1 MGEQELD
8 VRGLPKPD
16 KHPAI
21 FAAYEHLPVGAAFVL
36 VNNHD
41 PKHLREEFEAD
52 YADSYGWEYLA
63 SGPRVWRIE
72 ISKLATTALPRV
84 LVSTSSTT
92 APGEPELAG
101 AVWRLQARDR
111 DLDSNIIA
119 LRPSGVIETHT
130 GPDLDVLIHVLSGSG
145 QLGTERGSIDLQ
157 PGALV
162 WLPRRSRRRF
172 SAGAHGLRYLTVHQ
186 RRQALVLEAP
196 PRRAR
201 DERSGAPA
209 FSLRRPPSRSCRWRP
224 VAPTRWQVIG
234 CWRGWGNACC
244 GPAAPSSP
252 RALLTG
258 AAVTDADVVELA
270 PGLGRTA
277 ADIIAHRPG
286 SYVGVE
292 QDREAARAVG
302 RIVGGHGPSR
312 SPTPRAP
319 DLSSGSADVV
329 IGEAMLTMQKRH
341 HQAGDRRRGGAA
353 AAPWR
358 ALRHPRTRA
367 DPRHRARRHQGL
379 HRPGVGPR
387 DPGQR
392 PPADRRRVATAC
404 SPATGCA
411 STTVQTAPM
420 ALLQPRRLIADE
432 GFVGALRFTANL
444 LVRPDARRRV
454 LGMRRT
460 FRTHREHLAAVAI
473 IAHKPGP
480 TDHQTAAGQTR

>member
-8 VRGLPKPD
+8 VRRLPKPD

-92 APGEPELAG
+92 APAEPELVG

-172 SAGAHGLRYLTVHQ
+172 SAGAHGLRYLTVHR

-196 PRRAR
+196 PQR
-201 DERSGAPA
+201 
-209 FSLRRPPSRSCRWRP
+209 
-224 VAPTRWQVIG
+224 
-234 CWRGWGNACC
+234 
-244 GPAAPSSP
+244 
-252 RALLTG
+252 
-258 AAVTDADVVELA
+258 
-270 PGLGRTA
+270 
-277 ADIIAHRPG
+277 
-286 SYVGVE
+286 
-292 QDREAARAVG
+292 AAR
-302 RIVGGHGPSR
+302 
-312 SPTPRAP
+312 
-319 DLSSGSADVV
+319 
-329 IGEAMLTMQKRH
+329 
-341 HQAGDRRRGGAA
+341 
-353 AAPWR
+353 
-358 ALRHPRTRA
+358 
-367 DPRHRARRHQGL
+367 
-379 HRPGVGPR
+379 
-387 DPGQR
+387 
-392 PPADRRRVATAC
+392 
-404 SPATGCA
+404 
-411 STTVQTAPM
+411 
-420 ALLQPRRLIADE
+420 
-432 GFVGALRFTANL
+432 
-444 LVRPDARRRV
+444 
-454 LGMRRT
+454 
-460 FRTHREHLAAVAI
+460 
-473 IAHKPGP
+473 
-480 TDHQTAAGQTR
+480 